1 MEYTSLSDYCKDTFG
16 VKLYKLS
23 LDSGCTCP
31 NRDGLLDTR
40 GCLFCSAGGSGDFAA
55 SARGVQ
61 TEAALLRQLEE
72 AKSRVRRKFPE
83 GDSEEGRY
91 IAYVQSFTGT
101 YPGKDGF
108 VKDSDGVSSF
118 DRMRERY
125 LALIRRPEVRVLS
138 IATRPDCLGEE
149 VLDLLKEL
157 RAIKP
162 VWVEL
167 GLQTSN
173 EETAA
178 YIRRYYRNEV
188 YEQAVRD
195 LSALDIP
202 VVTHVIL
209 GLPGETLEDMKATVR
224 YAVGCGTW
232 GIKLQLLP
240 VRCTEIGTAGNG
252 LVPGQLGTLVDLIG
266 YVANVQ
272 NTTATSGGT
281 DIESDDD
288 LRLRVYYAAA
298 SYSVA
303 GPEDAYNY
311 FVRSFSS
318 DISDVRVTNPAPV
331 EVAIYVVLND
341 ATLPG
346 SEFLQRLE
354 EYLQD
359 GQIRPL
365 SDRVSVLAP
374 TAKNYTFDI
383 TYYVNQSDK
392 ASAASIQAD
401 VEKAVSNYVKW
412 QGSVIGRDINP
423 DKLRNFVLSA
433 GAKRC
438 EITGMTFTQTAETE
452 IPVLSAHTVTYG
464 GLEDD

>member
-1 MEYTSLSDYCKDTFG
+1 MTYTSLSDYCKDTFG
-16 VKLYKLS
+16 EKLYKLS

-55 SARGVQ
+55 SAHGVR

-72 AKSRVRRKFPE
+72 AKSRVRRKFSE

-125 LALIRRPEVRVLS
+125 LALIRRPDVRVLS

-232 GIKLQLLP
+232 GIKLQLLH
-240 VRCTEIGTAGNG
+240 VLE
-252 LVPGQLGTLVDLIG
+252 
-266 YVANVQ
+266 
-272 NTTATSGGT
+272 GT
-281 DIESDDD
+281 DLGEQFK
-288 LRLRVYYAAA
+288 AQE
-298 SYSVA
+298 A
-303 GPEDAYNY
+303 GTP
-311 FVRSFSS
+311 
-318 DISDVRVTNPAPV
+318 
-331 EVAIYVVLND
+331 
-341 ATLPG
+341 LPG
-346 SEFLQRLE
+346 ARPIHVMTLE
-354 EYLQD
+354 EYTELLCALLPLIPKDVVIHRLTGD
-359 GQIRPL
+359 GPKRLLLTPL
-365 SDRVSVLAP
+365 WSGDKKRVLNTIS
-374 TAKNYTFDI
+374 
-383 TYYVNQSDK
+383 
-392 ASAASIQAD
+392 
-401 VEKAVSNYVKW
+401 KAV
-412 QGSVIGRDINP
+412 RELP
-423 DKLRNFVLSA
+423 DERVP
-433 GAKRC
+433 G
-438 EITGMTFTQTAETE
+438 
-452 IPVLSAHTVTYG
+452 
-464 GLEDD
+464 

>member
-1 MEYTSLSDYCKDTFG
+1 MTYTSLSDYCKDTFG
-16 VKLYKLS
+16 EKLYKLS

-55 SARGVQ
+55 SAHGVR

-125 LALIRRPEVRVLS
+125 LALIRRPDVRVLS

-232 GIKLQLLP
+232 GIKLQLLH
-240 VRCTEIGTAGNG
+240 VLE
-252 LVPGQLGTLVDLIG
+252 
-266 YVANVQ
+266 
-272 NTTATSGGT
+272 GT
-281 DIESDDD
+281 DLGEQFK
-288 LRLRVYYAAA
+288 AQE
-298 SYSVA
+298 A
-303 GPEDAYNY
+303 GTP
-311 FVRSFSS
+311 
-318 DISDVRVTNPAPV
+318 
-331 EVAIYVVLND
+331 
-341 ATLPG
+341 LPG
-346 SEFLQRLE
+346 ARPIHVMTLE
-354 EYLQD
+354 EYTELLCALLPLIPKDVVIHRLTGD
-359 GQIRPL
+359 GPKRLLLTPL
-365 SDRVSVLAP
+365 WSGDKKRVLNTIS
-374 TAKNYTFDI
+374 
-383 TYYVNQSDK
+383 
-392 ASAASIQAD
+392 
-401 VEKAVSNYVKW
+401 KAV
-412 QGSVIGRDINP
+412 RELP
-423 DKLRNFVLSA
+423 DERVP
-433 GAKRC
+433 G
-438 EITGMTFTQTAETE
+438 
-452 IPVLSAHTVTYG
+452 
-464 GLEDD
+464 

>member
-1 MEYTSLSDYCKDTFG
+1 MEYTSLSDYCKETFG

-55 SARGVQ
+55 AVQSAAGNAADRDPGVIGD
-61 TEAALLRQLEE
+61 ALDRQLEE
-72 AKSRVRRKFPE
+72 AKRRIRRKFPE

-108 VKDSDGVSSF
+108 VKDSGGVSNF

-125 LALIRRPEVRVLS
+125 LALIRRPEVLVLS
-138 IATRPDCLGEE
+138 IATRPDCLGPE

-178 YIRRYYRNEV
+178 YIRRYYCNEV

-202 VVTHVIL
+202 VITHVIL

-232 GIKLQLLP
+232 GIKLQLLH
-240 VRCTEIGTAGNG
+240 VLE
-252 LVPGQLGTLVDLIG
+252 
-266 YVANVQ
+266 
-272 NTTATSGGT
+272 GT
-281 DIESDDD
+281 DLGEQ
-288 LRLRVYYAAA
+288 YKAQE
-298 SYSVA
+298 A
-303 GPEDAYNY
+303 GTP
-311 FVRSFSS
+311 
-318 DISDVRVTNPAPV
+318 
-331 EVAIYVVLND
+331 
-341 ATLPG
+341 LPG
-346 SEFLQRLE
+346 ARPIHVMTLE
-354 EYLQD
+354 EYTELLCALLPLIPKDVVIHRLTGD
-359 GQIRPL
+359 GPKRL
-365 SDRVSVLAP
+365 LLAP
-374 TAKNYTFDI
+374 LW
-383 TYYVNQSDK
+383 SGDK
-392 ASAASIQAD
+392 KRVLNTIS
-401 VEKAVSNYVKW
+401 KAV
-412 QGSVIGRDINP
+412 RELP
-423 DKLRNFVLSA
+423 DERTP
-433 GAKRC
+433 G
-438 EITGMTFTQTAETE
+438 
-452 IPVLSAHTVTYG
+452 
-464 GLEDD
+464 